1 MTALPLLPA
10 PSSSEIDLPA
20 ARDPSRPSADG
31 RLLVVDPVAGQLGAG
46 RAADLP
52 GVLRRGD
59 LVVVNDAGTLPAAL
73 PLVGGGEL
81 RLVGRVGPGRW
92 QVVEMGAGDWRQD
105 TDTRP
110 AAPRAQVGD
119 RRVVVGG
126 LVARVEAVDAR
137 HPRLRTVRFDRAGR
151 ALTAAMYAAGAPVQ
165 YRYMD
170 RAVPLSAVQN
180 VYAARPWAVEMP
192 SAGRLLSW
200 AVLDGLAARGV
211 GVATLTHAAGLSA
224 TGDPGLDARL
234 PLPERYEIPPETRDR
249 VRDTRASGGRVVAA
263 GTSVV
268 RALEGDAAAGAPGCG
283 VTDLRLGP
291 GSRLTLV
298 DGLISN
304 LHVPGESHFE
314 LWRAFAPSELLRRA
328 VAHAAAA
335 GWLAHEFG
343 DHALLLPGAA
353 LSASSSSR

>member
-1 MTALPLLPA
+1 
-10 PSSSEIDLPA
+10 
-20 ARDPSRPSADG
+20 
-31 RLLVVDPVAGQLGAG
+31 
-46 RAADLP
+46 
-52 GVLRRGD
+52 
-59 LVVVNDAGTLPAAL
+59 
-73 PLVGGGEL
+73 
-81 RLVGRVGPGRW
+81 
-92 QVVEMGAGDWRQD
+92 MGAGDWRQD
-105 TDTRP
+105 TDQRP
-110 AAPRAQVGD
+110 APPRAQVGD

-137 HPRLRTVRFDRAGR
+137 NPRLRTVRFDRTGR

-170 RAVPLSAVQN
+170 RAVPLAAVQT
-180 VYAARPWAVEMP
+180 VYAGRPWAVEMP

-200 AVLDGLAARGV
+200 AVLDALAARGV

-234 PLPERYEIPPETRDR
+234 PLPERYEIPAVTQDR
-249 VRDTRASGGRVVAA
+249 VRGTRAAGGRVVAA

-268 RALEGDAAAGAPGCG
+268 RALEGDAAAGSPGSG

-291 GSRLTLV
+291 RSRLALV

-314 LWRAFAPSELLRRA
+314 LWRAFAPAELLSRA
-328 VAHAAAA
+328 VAAAA
-335 GWLAHEFG
+335 GAGWLGHEFG

-353 LSASSSSR
+353 LSASSNSR